1 MKLLIEIVIAWVLHP
16 LAVVLTWINIA
27 GRRDLKFSQKIIW
40 AVVCLVWG
48 LGPTLYVLVG
58 GGAFW

>member
-1 MKLLIEIVIAWVLHP
+1 MKLLIEIIIAWLLHP
-16 LAVVLTWINIA
+16 VAVVLAWINIA
-27 GRRDLKFSQKIIW
+27 GRSDLKFSQRIIW

-58 GGAFW
+58 EGALW